1 MPTVGVAIA
10 PTSQPTYMLFSSSVF
25 ILGFLP
31 VTLLVLWLLSK
42 WRLDKFVL
50 PWLLITSIFFYS
62 YWNLFSPAGQEV
74 TPGYILLII
83 LSIVFNHQ
91 MGMAIASAQLL
102 SKRAKLLLIIGTIV
116 NVSLIAYYK
125 YANFFLSTVGSVFSA
140 NWSVGNLILP
150 LGISFYTFTQIA
162 YLVDAYRG
170 EVKGQNY
177 DLPTYA
183 LFILF
188 FPQLIAGP
196 ILRHDE
202 LIPELRR
209 LKDFVFSDKNFAV
222 GLAVFSLGLAK
233 KIIIADTLSQ
243 WVSPIFNNADIA
255 TFIEA
260 WVGALAYT
268 LQLYFDFSGY
278 SDMAVGLGYMFN
290 TNLPVNFNSPYKA
303 TSITDFWRRWHITL
317 SNFLRDYLYI
327 PLGGSRKGEVRRYT
341 NLIITML
348 LGGLWHGAGWTFV
361 IWGGLQ
367 GILLSI
373 NHGWRKLN
381 IKLPALVGWLMTF
394 FAVVVGWVIFRAQN
408 LQDAIQLLKTM
419 SGMNGIVI
427 PGAPGGK
434 LSFLSQFGIQVQEWS
449 NLTYLPEFYGKQSLS
464 FVVLFAL
471 MIAVTF
477 LPNTQEIS
485 NKITFNKWWGIGIGL
500 LAGYCIL
507 SLNRVSEF
515 LYFQF

>member
-1 MPTVGVAIA
+1 
-10 PTSQPTYMLFSSSVF
+10 MLFNSSVF

-42 WRLDKFVL
+42 LRLNKFVL
-50 PWLLITSIFFYS
+50 PWLLISSIFFYS
-62 YWNLFSPAGQEV
+62 YWNLFSPAGQAA

-83 LSIVFNHQ
+83 LSVVFNHQ
-91 MGMAIASAQLL
+91 IGGAIASSQLF
-102 SKRAKLLLIIGTIV
+102 SKRAKLLLIIGTII
-116 NVSLIAYYK
+116 NLSMIAYYK
-125 YANFFLSTVGSVFSA
+125 YANFFLASVGSVFSA
-140 NWSVGNLILP
+140 EWNLGKLILP

-170 EVKGQNY
+170 EVKDQNY
-177 DLPTYA
+177 DLPTYSV
-183 LFILF
+183 FILF

-202 LIPELRR
+202 LIPELRN
-209 LKDFVFSDKNFAV
+209 LKNFVFSGKNFAT
-222 GLAVFSLGLAK
+222 GLTIFTLGLAK

-243 WVSPIFNNADIA
+243 WVAPVFSNAEIA

-268 LQLYFDFSGY
+268 FQLYFDFSGY
-278 SDMAVGLGYMFN
+278 SDMAVGLGFMFN
-290 TNLPVNFNSPYKA
+290 TTLPVNFNSPYKA
-303 TSITDFWRRWHITL
+303 TSITEFWRRWHITL

-327 PLGGSRKGEVRRYT
+327 PLGGSRKGEIRRYA
-341 NLIITML
+341 NLMITML
-348 LGGLWHGAGWTFV
+348 LGGLWHGAGWTFI

-367 GILLSI
+367 GLLLSI
-373 NHGWRKLN
+373 NHGWRKFN
-381 IKLPALVGWLMTF
+381 IKIPVFLAWLMTF
-394 FAVVVGWVIFRAQN
+394 FVVIIGWVIFRAEN
-408 LQDAIQLLKTM
+408 LADAIAILKTM
-419 SGMNGIVI
+419 SGINGIVI

-434 LSFLSQFGIQVQEWS
+434 LSMLSQFGIQVQEWS
-449 NLTYLPEFYGKQSLS
+449 KLTYLPEFYGAKSLS
-464 FVVLFAL
+464 FVVLFVL
-471 MIAVTF
+471 IIAVTF